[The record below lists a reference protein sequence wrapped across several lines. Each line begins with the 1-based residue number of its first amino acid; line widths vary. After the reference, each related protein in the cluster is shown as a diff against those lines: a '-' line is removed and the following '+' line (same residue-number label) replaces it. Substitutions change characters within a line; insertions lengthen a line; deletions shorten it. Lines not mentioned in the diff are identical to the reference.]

1 MIPHSR
7 LAITVQIEQ
16 FEGPLDLLLYLIQQH
31 DLDISTVSLS
41 KITDQYLSYLTRM
54 SDLNFDIAS
63 DFLVMAATLI
73 FWKSKALLPVEK
85 TDEVAVGEEANIP
98 TQEELVRRLLNRQ
111 RYLEVADRFAQLP
124 YLGIDVFRRHNK
136 KPPVERVWR
145 DMNLSA
151 LTLTLQD
158 LLTRARRRSQVL
170 RKETVSLSSKITDF
184 ADKLTMN
191 EITAMRS
198 LISALPTKGEW
209 VVTFLASLELARMKK
224 VKVFQ
229 EGNYQDIYVQMI
241 DKIEA
246 YEIKLANGF
255 DDPNVEPPVDKD
267 LAEVQALTREGE
279 TQTQAVEPTASPE
292 TTPETESEEPYRPAP
307 EAAL

>member
-1 MIPHSR
+1 
-7 LAITVQIEQ
+7 
-16 FEGPLDLLLYLIQQH
+16 
-31 DLDISTVSLS
+31 
-41 KITDQYLSYLTRM
+41 
-54 SDLNFDIAS
+54 
-63 DFLVMAATLI
+63 
-73 FWKSKALLPVEK
+73 
-85 TDEVAVGEEANIP
+85 
-98 TQEELVRRLLNRQ
+98 
-111 RYLEVADRFAQLP
+111 
-124 YLGIDVFRRHNK
+124 
-136 KPPVERVWR
+136 
-145 DMNLSA
+145 
-151 LTLTLQD
+151 
-158 LLTRARRRSQVL
+158 
-170 RKETVSLSSKITDF
+170 
-184 ADKLTMN
+184 MN